1 MLPAVAAR
9 LRQLLKDN
17 PGRKNSSLL
26 ITGHSAGGAVAA
38 LLYAH
43 MHSSSRAARSE
54 LSVLAGSFKR
64 IHCVTFGAPPVSLL
78 PLEKAGQVRG
88 GGKSA
93 KGKSVFLAFVNEGDP
108 VVRAEKAY
116 VRSLV
121 ELLAAPDPVARR
133 KGVRREGSRQ
143 VLGSKKSLPSKLDS
157 RDAPSRWGE
166 GPVWRVPDCTLSLAG
181 RIVVLRAREGR
192 AGRGT
197 VGERMKDGVVAV
209 TAGDGDVRGVVWGD
223 PVCHVMRFYSKRV
236 EALAVEAITAGK

>member
-54 LSVLAGSFKR
+54 LSGLAGSFKR

-78 PLEKAGQVRG
+78 PLGRAGQVKG
-88 GGKSA
+88 A

-121 ELLAAPDPVARR
+121 ELLAAPDPVQKRGR
-133 KGVRREGSRQ
+133 GVRREGSRQ
-143 VLGSKKSLPSKLDS
+143 VLSSKKSKLDS
-157 RDAPSRWGE
+157 KDAASRWGE

-181 RIVVLRAREGR
+181 RIVVLRPREGR

-197 VGERMKDGVVAV
+197 VGERMKEGVVAV
-209 TAGDGDVRGVVWGD
+209 TAADGDVRGVVWGD
-223 PVCHVMRFYSKRV
+223 PVCHVMRFYSRRV